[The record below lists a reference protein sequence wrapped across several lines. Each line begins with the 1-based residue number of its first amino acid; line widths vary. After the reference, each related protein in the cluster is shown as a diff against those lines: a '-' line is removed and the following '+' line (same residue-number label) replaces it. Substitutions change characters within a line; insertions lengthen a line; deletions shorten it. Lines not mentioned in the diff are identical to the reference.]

1 MPLTIGNINL
11 TTLATTFAGLHLEN
25 PIIISSCGLTDS
37 PLKNQQFSEAGA
49 GAIVLKSLFQEQ
61 IMMEALWQGDANMY
75 PEGSDYLVEYIRD
88 HRLEEYLY
96 LIRESK
102 RLCQCP
108 IIASINCY
116 KENDWMDF
124 ATRIED
130 AGADALEIN
139 LLTLQTEKFYQ
150 YGTFEQRHIDIL
162 TRIKRIIHIPIIMKL
177 GCNLTNPIA
186 LINQLQANEATGIVL
201 FNRFYQP
208 DIDIEKLAHTS
219 GKVFSNESDF
229 SNTLRWIGIAS
240 ASIKQIDFAAS
251 GGIHIP
257 QSIIKAILAGASAVE
272 MCSAFYLNNS
282 KIIQPYLHYIQGWME
297 RHGMSTI
304 SQYKGILN
312 VKDLKGI
319 NTFER
324 TQFMKYFSS
333 KT

>member
-1 MPLTIGNINL
+1 M

-124 ATRIED
+124 ATHFD
-130 AGADALEIN
+130 
-139 LLTLQTEKFYQ
+139 LLTSGALLGGLSYSVTSDDSISIPEMDTSKNIYDINSEEEISAYSENLSEDSLDFL
-150 YGTFEQRHIDIL
+150 FE
-162 TRIKRIIHIPIIMKL
+162 
-177 GCNLTNPIA
+177 NLA
-186 LINQLQANEATGIVL
+186 EAGVS
-201 FNRFYQP
+201 
-208 DIDIEKLAHTS
+208 E
-219 GKVFSNESDF
+219 E
-229 SNTLRWIGIAS
+229 
-240 ASIKQIDFAAS
+240 
-251 GGIHIP
+251 
-257 QSIIKAILAGASAVE
+257 
-272 MCSAFYLNNS
+272 
-282 KIIQPYLHYIQGWME
+282 
-297 RHGMSTI
+297 TI
-304 SQYKGILN
+304 SQILS
-312 VKDLKGI
+312 L
-319 NTFER
+319 
-324 TQFMKYFSS
+324 FSES
-333 KT
+333 TTSLESVA